1 MGNLFASVCDGDGSV
16 LHDLYAL
23 RTDPGSVR
31 QVVHYDTPHQDV
43 PPLFA
48 AFIALQDVTEG
59 MGGTVFLPGTHKAT
73 NKKRAQWDQ
82 SAFDDALRD
91 DMLAKS
97 KSSYALLGS
106 GDLVVFDMRTLH
118 AGAANLVGEGDTR
131 LFLCLTFRNERTA
144 SAHGQ
149 DLGHVPCLRPGFR
162 DRFTLGDLRREL
174 SSDSPFSD
182 VGNGLE

>member
-1 MGNLFASVCDGDGSV
+1 MGNLFASVCDGDASV

-59 MGGTVFLPGTHKAT
+59 MGGTVFLPGTHKAA
-73 NKKRAQWDQ
+73 NKKLAQWDQ

-97 KSSYALLGS
+97 KSSY
-106 GDLVVFDMRTLH
+106 VEWV
-118 AGAANLVGEGDTR
+118 
-131 LFLCLTFRNERTA
+131 
-144 SAHGQ
+144 
-149 DLGHVPCLRPGFR
+149 
-162 DRFTLGDLRREL
+162 
-174 SSDSPFSD
+174 
-182 VGNGLE
+182 